1 MVTLRE
7 GEVSGKKH
15 KQSFQRLVMFYFLMW
30 RLDTIVMIVT
40 ICKLYTFRKCALLS
54 VDYNKESSKTK
65 QYITKLT
72 WILWR
77 IPNWLCRHNLI
88 TQRIDSQ
95 PNHSTGKKKKL
106 IRNNFFQRQYQVF
119 IYQSQPFFQAT
130 MSCLAL
136 SSSLLDKVRNY
147 LTILPFPKMGSCA
160 GDSCYLGRRSFKTL
174 QILKQ
179 IPAHGQICWKMSR
192 RQMATQRWSFSP
204 KHCNLVIFCLAL

>member
-95 PNHSTGKKKKL
+95 PNHSTGKKKNWSGTTFSKGNIRFLSTKANHFSKPQCHALLLVLPYL
-106 IRNNFFQRQYQVF
+106 I
-119 IYQSQPFFQAT
+119 
-130 MSCLAL
+130 
-136 SSSLLDKVRNY
+136 K
-147 LTILPFPKMGSCA
+147 
-160 GDSCYLGRRSFKTL
+160 
-174 QILKQ
+174 
-179 IPAHGQICWKMSR
+179 
-192 RQMATQRWSFSP
+192 
-204 KHCNLVIFCLAL
+204 